1 MRRLCRFGDG
11 LTSTLE
17 SPTHAYCAVGTY
29 SVTLSI
35 AGPGGADTEAKVDY
49 ITVEPF
55 DVYLPLTLR
64 LRL

>member
-1 MRRLCRFGDG
+1 
-11 LTSTLE
+11 
-17 SPTHAYCAVGTY
+17 VGTY